1 MKISFNKKAISCSL
15 LYIVLIA
22 SIVSMPP
29 IITLLFSLIFIGIA
43 TFLNYSSILT
53 DDRVGNAF
61 FASLPIVLSSFQ
73 NVYLGLGAGKLN
85 SITLQVLLTISTAI
99 ITLTVF
105 IGIMLNSFNSKEFE
119 WLILSLFFIIIHS
132 IILIMFFPTTL
143 AAYLSSMRNILAP
156 LLIFYFS
163 VYSFKNIDLY
173 KFYRYI
179 FIIIL
184 IVLIFG
190 IIEYI
195 IGNSLWTKLNI
206 KQLWALKGMA
216 IEDRIVPGNW
226 YSSELVGGKQLRR
239 MVSTFAD
246 PVNLGSYLFAA
257 FMLAWYKK
265 KRLLQ
270 ILLISSFIL
279 SVSKAAFLSL
289 LVFIIVYSW
298 VKDRNKILAIFGIT
312 ISSGLGLFFYRYS
325 QISSYGSMNAH
336 IDGFYNALSIPL
348 HYPFGMGVGSVGVLA
363 SKLGSQAALSSE
375 VLETGIGM
383 IIAQL
388 GFVGVIV
395 YSIFFVKLS
404 FLGNKIL
411 DVNDKILWFTIL
423 YGFLAN
429 AFFNEVALSP
439 NSCALYFLILGML
452 YNKNRTK
459 IIGLS

>member
-1 MKISFNKKAISCSL
+1 MKISFNKKAILCSL
-15 LYIVLIA
+15 LYIGLIISA
-22 SIVSMPP
+22 ISMPSF
-29 IITLLFSLIFIGIA
+29 ITLLFSLIFIGIV

-53 DDRVGNAF
+53 GNRVANAF

-73 NVYLGLGAGKLN
+73 NIYLGLGSGRLN
-85 SITLQVLLTISTAI
+85 SITLQVMLTISIAI
-99 ITLTVF
+99 ITLIVF
-105 IGIMLNSFNSKEFE
+105 IGIILNRFNSKELV
-119 WLILSLFFIIIHS
+119 WLIVSLFVIVIHS

-156 LLIFYFS
+156 LLIFYYS
-163 VYSFKNIDLY
+163 LYSFRNIDLD
-173 KFYRYI
+173 KFYKYM
-179 FIIIL
+179 FIIML
-184 IVLIFG
+184 TVLIFG
-190 IIEYI
+190 IVEYI

-257 FMLAWYKK
+257 FMLAWYRKK
-265 KRLLQ
+265 KILQ
-270 ILLISSFIL
+270 ILLISSFML

-298 VKDRNKILAIFGIT
+298 IKDRNKILAIFGIV

-325 QISSYGSMNAH
+325 QTSSYGSMNAH

-348 HYPFGMGVGSVGVLA
+348 HYPLGMGVGSVGVLA

-411 DVNDKILWFTIL
+411 DVDDRILWFTLL

-452 YNKNRTK
+452 YNKNKTK
-459 IIGLS
+459 ITGLG